1 MVVPPEV
8 QRRLVHA
15 TGAVVPLAYLL
26 FDVPWRWVQLA
37 WTLAALG
44 GLLLEALRLSGVVQW
59 RIYDTLTREYEQDNL
74 AGYALYLVSMC
85 GVAWLF
91 PPSVVPG
98 AAVAGMLM
106 LALGDPVSGLLG
118 SGELQS
124 VKGTPVLLAM
134 FAVCLA
140 IALGVGLAPVPAIAG
155 AAAATVADGVKPVVA
170 TYVIDDNLTIP
181 PAAAVG
187 VLLGTYLLGVA

>member
-1 MVVPPEV
+1 MVVPAEV

-15 TGAVVPLAYLL
+15 TGATIPLAYLAL
-26 FDVPWRWVQLA
+26 DLPWRWVQFA
-37 WTLAALG
+37 WSVAAVG
-44 GLLLEALRLSGVVQW
+44 GLLLEALRLSGTLEW
-59 RIYDTLTREYEQDNL
+59 RIYDTLTREYEQENV
-74 AGYALYLVSMC
+74 AGYALYMLSMAA
-85 GVAWLF
+85 VAWLF
-91 PPSVVPG
+91 PPSLIPG

-124 VKGTPVLLAM
+124 VKGAPALLAM

-140 IALGVGLAPVPAIAG
+140 IGFGVGLAPVPAVAG
-155 AAAATVADGVKPVVA
+155 AAAATIADGVKPVVA

-181 PAAAVG
+181 PAAAA
-187 VLLGTYLLGVA
+187 GVALGWLAVGLP

>member
-1 MVVPPEV
+1 M
-8 QRRLVHA
+8 VHA

>member
-1 MVVPPEV
+1 VAVPAEV
-8 QRRLVHA
+8 KRRLVHA

-26 FDVPWRWVQLA
+26 ADVPWSWVRA
-37 WTLAALG
+37 VWTAAAAV
-44 GLLLEALRLSGVVQW
+44 GLLLETLRLSGVVEW
-59 RIYDTLTREYEQDNL
+59 GVFDTLTRGYEQDNL
-74 AGYALYLVSMC
+74 AGYALYLFSMA

-91 PPSVVPG
+91 PPSVVEG

-118 SGELQS
+118 SGELRS
-124 VKGTPVLLAM
+124 IKSAPVLAAM
-134 FAVCLA
+134 FAVCLG
-140 IALGVGLAPVPAIAG
+140 IALGVGLAPVPAVTG
-155 AAAATVADGVKPVVA
+155 AAAATLADGVKPVVA

-187 VLLGTYLLGVA
+187 VALGWLVVGGL

>member
-1 MVVPPEV
+1 VVVPAEV

-15 TGAVVPLAYLL
+15 TGATIPLAYLA
-26 FDVPWRWVQLA
+26 FDLPWRWVQVA

-44 GLLLEALRLSGVVQW
+44 GLVLEALRLSGVVEW
-59 RIYDTLTREYEQDNL
+59 RIYDTLTREYEQENL
-74 AGYALYLVSMC
+74 AGYALYMLSMAA
-85 GVAWLF
+85 VAWLF
-91 PPSVVPG
+91 PPSLVPG

-106 LALGDPVSGLLG
+106 LALGDPVSGLVG

-124 VKGTPVLLAM
+124 IKGAPSLLAM

-140 IALGVGLAPVPAIAG
+140 IAFGVGLAVVPAVVG
-155 AAAATVADGVKPVVA
+155 SAAATLADGVKPVVA
-170 TYVIDDNLTIP
+170 TYVVDDNLTIP

-187 VLLGTYLLGVA
+187 VTLGWLVVGML